1 MQLNTFRDYYNNEVK
16 FSINEQAFSEDPQ
29 HVWIIT
35 RYKNQWLLTKH
46 GDRGMEFPGGKVE
59 AGENA
64 PEAAIREVFE
74 ETGGVVN
81 HLEFIGQYYV
91 DGKSD
96 YIIKNVYFAHVDE
109 MTEQVHYFE
118 TDGPVLLDQLPDN
131 VKKDKRF
138 SFMMRDEIL
147 PLSLKEIEKRE
158 LM

>member
-1 MQLNTFRDYYNNEVK
+1 MQVNVFRDYYNNEVK
-16 FSINEQAFSEDPQ
+16 FAINEQAFSKDPK

-35 RYKNQWLLTKH
+35 RFNDQWLLTMH
-46 GDRGMEFPGGKVE
+46 GDRGMEVPGGKVE
-59 AGENA
+59 EGESA

-96 YIIKNVYFAHVDE
+96 YIIKNVYFANVDE
-109 MTEQVHYFE
+109 MSEQAHYFE
-118 TDGPVLLDQLPDN
+118 TDGPVLLDELPRN
-131 VKKDKRF
+131 VGKDKRF

-147 PLSLKEIEKRE
+147 PLSLEEIEKRQ
-158 LM
+158 LI